1 MIKKIGIV
9 GGSGYTGGELIRI
22 LINHPNVEIDFVYSR
37 TNDGKKIH
45 DIHSD
50 LIGKDLPLF
59 SKKINK
65 NIDVVFLCLG
75 HGNSSKFLKEN
86 FFLKKTVIIDLS
98 NDFRLKS
105 NNSFKDLNFIYGLP
119 ELNRENIKKGK
130 AIANPGCF
138 ASLLQLALLPLAENG
153 LLEEEIHANATTG
166 STGAGVGMS
175 ETSHFSWRNNNLTW
189 YKAFNHQHLDEIIEN
204 IKFSK
209 INLIPQ
215 RGNFTRGIFLT
226 CYTKFKYNL
235 NYAKKIFE
243 DYYKDEPFTIISKNE
258 ITLKQVINTNNCVLH
273 LHKYKEKLL
282 ITGALDNLLKGA
294 SGQAIQ
300 NLNIIMGWSE
310 KLGLEFKANIF

>member
-1 MIKKIGIV
+1 MVKKIGIV

-22 LINHPNVEIDFVYSR
+22 LINHPNVKIDFVYSR
-37 TNDGKKIH
+37 TNDGKKIQE
-45 DIHSD
+45 IHSD

-59 SKKINK
+59 SKKVNK

-86 FFLKKTVIIDLS
+86 SFLKKTVIIDLS

-105 NNSFKDLNFIYGLP
+105 NNSFKDLNFVYGLP
-119 ELNRENIKKGK
+119 ELNRENIKKAK
-130 AIANPGCF
+130 AIGNPGCF
-138 ASLLQLALLPLAENG
+138 ASLLQLALLPLTENG

-175 ETSHFSWRNNNLTW
+175 ETSHFSWRNNNLSW

-209 INLIPQ
+209 ISLIPQ

-226 CYTKFKYNL
+226 CYTKFEHDL
-235 NYAKKIFE
+235 NFAKKIFE
-243 DYYKDEPFTIISKNE
+243 DYYKSEPFTFISRNE
-258 ITLKQVINTNNCVLH
+258 ITLKQVVNTNNCVLH

-294 SGQAIQ
+294 SGQAVQ
-300 NLNIIMGWSE
+300 NLNIMMGWNE
-310 KLGLEFKANIF
+310 KLGLQFKSNIF